1 MTLKPLLFIAPVF
14 LSLGVITTSV
24 AQEVQK
30 SDSPQTSQS
39 TESPK
44 SEESSQDND
53 LSSAIEEGIEVI
65 DIIKQDTTTQSA
77 LDSRL
82 EGDKEALDNLFAIT
96 QHRQNYL
103 LPFTHIKNPNSAGNQ
118 DLTEENVDSKE
129 AKFQLSM
136 KLPLY
141 MEDTGFDGVYFGFTL
156 TSFWQLY
163 NSEVS
168 KPFRET
174 NYEPEVFWQK
184 TGDYSVLGYK
194 FNTFQ
199 VGFNHM
205 SNGQSGLR
213 SRSWNRIFA
222 SIVFSD
228 DDDIYYLKTW
238 YRVPED
244 EKEDPLDPSGDDNP
258 DIQDFYGRFEFGYGR
273 KIGAFKMLALWRNNL
288 DFNDNR
294 GSIQLDVTYP
304 MSDRYELLIQYFNG
318 YGDSLIDYNRSQERI
333 GLGFQVKFL

>member
-1 MTLKPLLFIAPVF
+1 MSVLKPLLFSAILAV
-14 LSLGVITTSV
+14 SLPAL
-24 AQEVQK
+24 AQTRPADYDE
-30 SDSPQTSQS
+30 DT
-39 TESPK
+39 
-44 SEESSQDND
+44 
-53 LSSAIEEGIEVI
+53 LSSSSTGQEQNTQEDEQAKDLDGIEII
-65 DIIKQDTTTQSA
+65 DIIKRDTTTESA
-77 LDSRL
+77 LDDRM
-82 EGDKEALDNLFAIT
+82 EGDKEALDNVFAIT
-96 QHRQNYL
+96 QHRQNYI
-103 LPFTHIKNPNSAGNQ
+103 LPYTYVSSPNSMGNE
-118 DLTEENVDSKE
+118 DLTDENVDNNE
-129 AKFQLSM
+129 AKFQIST

-141 MEDTGFDGVYFGFTL
+141 LEDSGFDGVYFGFTL

-174 NYEPEVFWQK
+174 NYEPEVFWQE

-205 SNGQSGLR
+205 SNGQSGIR

-238 YRVPED
+238 YRIPED
-244 EKEDPLDPSGDDNP
+244 EKEDPADTSGDDNP
-258 DIQDFYGRFEFGYGR
+258 DIQDFYGRIELGYGR
-273 KIGAFKMLALWRNNL
+273 KIGAFKMLALLRNNL
-288 DFNDNR
+288 DFDSNR
-294 GSIQLDVTYP
+294 GSIQVDLTYP
-304 MSDRYELLIQYFNG
+304 ISDRYEVLLQYFNG

-333 GLGFQVKFL
+333 GIGFQLHFL

>member
-1 MTLKPLLFIAPVF
+1 VNLKPLFF
-14 LSLGVITTSV
+14 LITSTYILLGASTLAY
-24 AQEVQK
+24 AQESDTTNKPTV
-30 SDSPQTSQS
+30 SDSAND
-39 TESPK
+39 EKK
-44 SEESSQDND
+44 SD
-53 LSSAIEEGIEVI
+53 LSSAIKEGIEVI
-65 DIIKQDTTTQSA
+65 DIIKRDTTTESA
-77 LDSRL
+77 LDNRL
-82 EGDKEALDNLFAIT
+82 EGDKEALDNVFAIT

-103 LPFTHIKNPNSAGNQ
+103 LPFTYVKDPNSAGNQ

-129 AKFQLSM
+129 AKFQVSM

-141 MEDTGFDGVYFGFTL
+141 LEDTGFDGLYFGFTL

-199 VGFNHM
+199 LGFNHM

-222 SIVFSD
+222 SITFSD
-228 DDDIYYLKTW
+228 NDDIYYLKTW

-244 EKEDPLDPSGDDNP
+244 EKDDPLDASGDDNP
-258 DIQDFYGRFEFGYGR
+258 DIEDFYGRFELGYGR
-273 KIGAFKMLALWRNNL
+273 KIGAFKMLALVRNNL
-288 DFNDNR
+288 DFDENR
-294 GSIQLDVTYP
+294 GSFQLDMTYP
-304 MSDRYELLIQYFNG
+304 ISDRYELLVQYFNG

-333 GLGFQVKFL
+333 GIGFQVIFL

>member
-1 MTLKPLLFIAPVF
+1 MNLKPLFF
-14 LSLGVITTSV
+14 LITSTYILLGASTLAY
-24 AQEVQK
+24 AQESDTTNKPTV
-30 SDSPQTSQS
+30 SDSAND
-39 TESPK
+39 EKK
-44 SEESSQDND
+44 SD
-53 LSSAIEEGIEVI
+53 LSSAIKEGIEVI
-65 DIIKQDTTTQSA
+65 DIIKRDTTTESA
-77 LDSRL
+77 LDNRL
-82 EGDKEALDNLFAIT
+82 EGDKEALDNVFAIT

-103 LPFTHIKNPNSAGNQ
+103 LPFTYVKNPNSAGNQ

-129 AKFQLSM
+129 AKFQVSM

-141 MEDTGFDGVYFGFTL
+141 LEDTGFDGLYFGFTL

-199 VGFNHM
+199 LGFNHM

-222 SIVFSD
+222 SITFSD
-228 DDDIYYLKTW
+228 NDDIYYLKTW

-244 EKEDPLDPSGDDNP
+244 EKDDPLDASGDDNP
-258 DIQDFYGRFEFGYGR
+258 DIEDFYGRFELGYGR
-273 KIGAFKMLALWRNNL
+273 KIGAFKMLALVRNNL
-288 DFNDNR
+288 DFDENR
-294 GSIQLDVTYP
+294 GSFQLDMTYP
-304 MSDRYELLIQYFNG
+304 ISDRYELLVQYFNG

-333 GLGFQVKFL
+333 GIGFQVIFL

>member
-1 MTLKPLLFIAPVF
+1 MSLLKPFVF
-14 LSLGVITTSV
+14 LAAFAACTPVCAQQS
-24 AQEVQK
+24 QEVVSEQA
-30 SDSPQTSQS
+30 SSSENSEQERTVENEENQSSQ
-39 TESPK
+39 
-44 SEESSQDND
+44 EES
-53 LSSAIEEGIEVI
+53 GIEVI
-65 DIIKQDTTTQSA
+65 DIIKRDTITESA
-77 LDSRL
+77 LDNRL
-82 EGDKEALDNLFAIT
+82 EGDKEALDNVFAIT

-103 LPFTHIKNPNSAGNQ
+103 LPITYVSNPSSVASEE
-118 DLTEENVDSKE
+118 LTNENIDNKE
-129 AKFQLSM
+129 AKFQVSA

-141 MEDTGFDGVYFGFTL
+141 LEDTGFDGVYFGFTL

-163 NSEVS
+163 NSEAS

-174 NYEPEVFWQK
+174 NYEPEVFWQE
-184 TGDYSVLGYK
+184 TADYSVLGYK

-238 YRVPED
+238 YRIPED
-244 EKEDPLDPSGDDNP
+244 EKTDPLDPTGDDNP
-258 DIQDFYGRFEFGYGR
+258 DIQDYYGRMELGYGR
-273 KIGAFKMLALWRNNL
+273 KIGAFKVLALLRNNL
-288 DFNDNR
+288 DVDENR
-294 GSIQLDVTYP
+294 GSIQLDFTYP
-304 MSDRYELLIQYFNG
+304 ISDRYEVLLQYFNG

-333 GLGFQVKFL
+333 GIGFQLHFL

>member
-1 MTLKPLLFIAPVF
+1 KNLSAPKQ
-14 LSLGVITTSV
+14 GNTTEEQDTAS
-24 AQEVQK
+24 EK
-30 SDSPQTSQS
+30 S
-39 TESPK
+39 
-44 SEESSQDND
+44 
-53 LSSAIEEGIEVI
+53 GIEII
-65 DIIKQDTTTQSA
+65 DIIKRDTTTESA
-77 LDSRL
+77 LDARL
-82 EGDKEALDNLFAIT
+82 EGDKEALDNVFAIT

-103 LPFTHIKNPNSAGNQ
+103 LPYTYVSSPNALGNE
-118 DLTEENVDSKE
+118 DLTDDNVDNTE
-129 AKFQLSM
+129 AKFQVSA

-141 MEDTGFDGVYFGFTL
+141 LEETGFDGLYFGFTL

-174 NYEPEVFWQK
+174 NYEPEIFWQE
-184 TGDYSVLGYK
+184 TADYSVLGYK

-205 SNGQSGLR
+205 SNGQSGIR

-238 YRVPED
+238 YRIPED
-244 EKEDPLDPSGDDNP
+244 EKEDPTDPTGDDNP
-258 DIQDFYGRFEFGYGR
+258 DIQDFYGRMEFGYGR
-273 KIGAFKMLALWRNNL
+273 KIGAFKMMALLRNNL
-288 DFNDNR
+288 DFSDNR
-294 GSIQLDVTYP
+294 GSIQLDLTYP
-304 MSDRYELLIQYFNG
+304 ISDRYDVLIQYFNG

-333 GLGFQVKFL
+333 GIGFQLQFL